1 MIEFSQNS
9 EIQMDFEMMNNQT
22 APENSELQEKI
33 EELSIEKNQVQRD
46 WLKILEYT
54 ALGTS
59 AVGSI
64 LAWWFQQFLF
74 AATPLTLTLGL
85 NLLNKERLEKLL
97 KQEQNRAIAHVENS
111 IGELDSEI
119 ENIATKP
126 VSIKFDITDNVAK
139 LENNAIS
146 KEEIDNLV
154 ARIAMLEQNFNQIQ
168 ETTETIEAVKSDL
181 STPNAEP
188 TLEIKALETQL
199 KKLQQQV
206 VKLQKQNRE
215 VIKPY
220 LQKLNRTIQKLEN
233 K

>member
-1 MIEFSQNS
+1 
-9 EIQMDFEMMNNQT
+9 MMNNQT
-22 APENSELQEKI
+22 APEESEIQEKR
-33 EELSIEKNQVQRD
+33 EELSIEKNQIQRD

-85 NLLNKERLEKLL
+85 NLLNKEKLEKLL

-111 IGELDSEI
+111 LGELDSEL
-119 ENIATKP
+119 ENI
-126 VSIKFDITDNVAK
+126 ITDPVGIETAITDKKQIDNMVAK
-139 LENNAIS
+139 
-146 KEEIDNLV
+146 
-154 ARIAMLEQNFNQIQ
+154 IALLEQNLNQIQ
-168 ETTETIEAVKSDL
+168 ETLKEEQSEEVEASKSSL

-188 TLEIKALETQL
+188 ILEITALQNQL
-199 KKLQQQV
+199 KRLQQQV
-206 VKLQKQNRE
+206 ARLQKQNRE

-220 LQKLNRTIQKLEN
+220 LQKLNRAVEELE
-233 K
+233 KK